1 MDSSSSEHEPGGHT
15 RSVHR
20 VLGSRQVW
28 VALLAIC
35 GLTALGLVHKIDTSM
50 AIAMVA
56 GAVAASNGYEK
67 RGNDSKVG

>member
-1 MDSSSSEHEPGGHT
+1 MGNSSDELEQRGHS

-28 VALLAIC
+28 VALLAISC
-35 GLTALGLVHKIDTSM
+35 LTVLGLVNKVDTSM

-67 RGNDSKVG
+67 KKE

>member
-1 MDSSSSEHEPGGHT
+1 MDPSIPEHEPGGHA
-15 RSVHR
+15 RHIFR

-28 VALLAIC
+28 VALLAISC
-35 GLTALGLVHKIDTSM
+35 LTVLGLVNKIDTSM

-67 RGNDSKVG
+67 KGAPK

>member
-1 MDSSSSEHEPGGHT
+1 MDTSSSEHEPGGHA
-15 RSVHR
+15 RSIHR

-28 VALLAIC
+28 VALLAISC
-35 GLTALGLVHKIDTSM
+35 LTVLGLVNKIDTSM

-67 RGNDSKVG
+67 KKE